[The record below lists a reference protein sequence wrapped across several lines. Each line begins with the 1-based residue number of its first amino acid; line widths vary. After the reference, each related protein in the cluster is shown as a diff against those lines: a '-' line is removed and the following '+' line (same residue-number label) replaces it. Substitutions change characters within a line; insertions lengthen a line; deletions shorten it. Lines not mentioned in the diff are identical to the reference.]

1 MIDLFIYKINKMHL
15 SAIKNSYS
23 FEHKVD
29 IPKNYSEILLSS
41 AKNLDVGKLV
51 EKDFKK
57 KLLNDETNEF
67 HFYDIPNFPQKD
79 ENKKKTT
86 KISNFKS
93 IHNNLDLLQLKT
105 FTSRLVTVP
114 NYTFLEKK
122 ARNSLKKKGSLLML
136 NEM

>member
-1 MIDLFIYKINKMHL
+1 MRL
-15 SAIKNSYS
+15 SAIKKSYS
-23 FEHKVD
+23 IERKIE

-67 HFYDIPNFPQKD
+67 HFYDIPIFPQKD
-79 ENKKKTT
+79 ESKKKNT

-93 IHNNLDLLQLKT
+93 IHNNLDLIQLKT
-105 FTSRLVTVP
+105 FTSRLVSVP
-114 NYTFLEKK
+114 NYTCLEKK